1 VTAAGGGVT
10 TAGAGSSFL
19 PQAARATTTVNEA
32 SRADFLITGLLWMGL
47 EEKILDLY
55 PR

>member
-10 TAGAGSSFL
+10 TAGADSSFL

-32 SRADFLITGLLWMGL
+32 SRADFLITGLLWM
-47 EEKILDLY
+47 KVSKKKF
-55 PR
+55 